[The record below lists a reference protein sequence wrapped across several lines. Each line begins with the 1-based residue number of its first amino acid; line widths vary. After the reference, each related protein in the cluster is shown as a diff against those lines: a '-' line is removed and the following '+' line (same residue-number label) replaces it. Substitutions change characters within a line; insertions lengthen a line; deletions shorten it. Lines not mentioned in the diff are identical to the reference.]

1 MINSTYGGIIVKDA
15 VRVALD
21 KYVSFISSLE
31 GVLQVYLFGSYAN
44 GSPHDESDIDLM
56 VIIEDGLD
64 AKRTAIGISNA
75 LIGKRDIPLDILV
88 NRSTDFSA
96 FSENPTLQKHIKDEG
111 VLLYDRR
118 LLHELGAVREK
129 RHIGSNT

>member
-1 MINSTYGGIIVKDA
+1 MKDA

-21 KYVSFISSLE
+21 KYVGFISSLE
-31 GVLQVYLFGSYAN
+31 GVLQVYLFGSYA
-44 GSPHDESDIDLM
+44 GGLPHDKSDIDLM

-75 LIGKRDIPLDILV
+75 LIGERDIPLDILV
-88 NRSTDFSA
+88 NRSADFGV
-96 FSENPTLQKHIKDEG
+96 FSEKPTIQKHIKDEG

-118 LLHELGAVREK
+118 LLHELDTVREK
-129 RHIGSNT
+129 RHISSNA